1 MSKNGRVKNK
11 NVISWIDLPEL
22 VLCTLSQYFNRNDVI
37 KLSKICKS
45 YRKHLLIQSL
55 RTITIPSFEDYA
67 IFNIDIGLFNT
78 ENIYEFIINSL
89 KNDFNGKHHLVK
101 ELVFK
106 IDFPDNFSTE
116 IFSLFPRVSDLKILE
131 YQDYSFNKLIDI
143 LSSSDCLD
151 SIALKLRFPEFY
163 ILDDSV
169 YYNFFYQLKSI
180 NLRVHR
186 FMVDLELPFDVIDS
200 NFSNLTSLSVVNQHM
215 LTKLSGGLK
224 SLKSAEFLGEYIF
237 DKEILSTFFYNN
249 SQLKRLSISS
259 GCFDKNVV
267 NSILALK
274 NLEHL
279 ELTADMGF
287 NDIDFSS
294 TPENHSIKHITFKG
308 VCCKQDS
315 ITIIKLCKNLQ
326 TYEAVSMICIIKY
339 TKVINTKFPE
349 INTLILSKAINV
361 TGVKSFLKSVTN
373 FDRVKFRNGFKL
385 GELYKDLFVLERFG
399 WYLKQDYSKGTNE
412 FTLVRKSNQS

>member
-1 MSKNGRVKNK
+1 MSKGGRIKSK
-11 NVISWIDLPEL
+11 NVVSWIDLPEL

-37 KLSKICKS
+37 KLSKVCKS
-45 YRKHLLIQSL
+45 YRNHLLIQAL

-89 KNDFNGKHHLVK
+89 RNDFKGKYHLVK
-101 ELVFK
+101 ELIFK

-116 IFSLFPRVSDLKILE
+116 IFPLFPRITNLKILE
-131 YQDYSFNKLIDI
+131 YQEYSFNKLIDI
-143 LSSSDCLD
+143 LSSSNCLD

-200 NFSNLTSLSVVNQHM
+200 NFSNLKSLSVVNQHM
-215 LTKLSGGLK
+215 LTKLSGGLQ
-224 SLKSAEFLGEYIF
+224 SLKYVEFLGEYVF
-237 DKEILSTFFYNN
+237 DKAILSTFFYNN
-249 SQLKRLSISS
+249 SQIRKISIST

-267 NSILALK
+267 NSILSLE

-279 ELTADMGF
+279 ELTSDMSF
-287 NDIDFSS
+287 NDIDFSIM
-294 TPENHSIKHITFKG
+294 PENYSIKHITFKG
-308 VCCKQDS
+308 ICCKPDS
-315 ITIIKLCKNLQ
+315 ISMIKLCRNLQ

-339 TKVINTKFPE
+339 TKVINTKFPD

-361 TGVKSFLKSVTN
+361 TGVKSFLKTVTK
-373 FDRVKFRNGFKL
+373 FDRVMFRNGFKL
-385 GELYKDLFVLERFG
+385 SELYKDLFVLERFG

-412 FTLVRKSNQS
+412 FTLVRKSN